1 MTDDSTRLA
10 VLIDADN
17 TSPKLIKEMLEELAG
32 YGTITVKRAYGD
44 WTNPRLAGWREVL
57 LAHAISPQ
65 QQFAYTYGKN
75 ATDSALIIDA
85 MDLLYSGNVEGFAI
99 VSSDSD
105 FTPLATRLRESGK
118 RVIGVGRRKTP
129 QAFVEACE
137 KFVFLEV
144 LGGEPAEEEPPKE
157 DQPRAIQSALTKAL
171 NKVDTDDDDW
181 ASLSALGNHLNRTD
195 PAFDPRNY
203 GFSKLSDLVKAQP
216 FLETKTVKGSSGRGQ
231 LWVRLK
237 GRRLGGERSEA
248 KAVKGTAKKAA
259 AKKAAAAKNAAA
271 AKKATKTTAAKEAA
285 KAAAKKTTKKTA
297 KKTTKMA
304 AKKAAQEAGTKEAAS
319 KRPRKAAAKAEN
331 RADTG

>member
-1 MTDDSTRLA
+1 MTDDSSRLA

-17 TSPKLIKEMLEELAG
+17 TSPKLIKEMFEELAG

-44 WTNPRLAGWREVL
+44 WTNPHLTGWRDLL
-57 LAHAISPQ
+57 LANAISPQ

-118 RVIGVGRRKTP
+118 RVIGVGQRKTP
-129 QAFVEACE
+129 KAFVEACE

-144 LGGEPAEEEPPKE
+144 LARDTGPPEQAKD
-157 DQPRAIQSALTKAL
+157 DQPRPIQSVLTKAL

-195 PAFDPRNY
+195 PAFDARTY
-203 GFSKLSDLVKAQP
+203 GFGKLSDLVKAQP
-216 FLETKTVKGSSGRGQ
+216 FVETKTVTGQGGRGR
-231 LWVRLK
+231 LWLRLK
-237 GRRLGGERSEA
+237 GRRPVDDGATSR
-248 KAVKGTAKKAA
+248 AVKKTAK
-259 AKKAAAAKNAAA
+259 
-271 AKKATKTTAAKEAA
+271 
-285 KAAAKKTTKKTA
+285 KAAAKKTTKKTVKGTA
-297 KKTTKMA
+297 P
-304 AKKAAQEAGTKEAAS
+304 KAAR
-319 KRPRKAAAKAEN
+319 KRAAKAP
-331 RADTG
+331 RPASG

>member
-17 TSPKLIKEMLEELAG
+17 TSPRLVKEMFDELAS

-44 WTNPRLAGWREVL
+44 WTNPHLSGWREVL
-57 LAHAISPQ
+57 LGNAISPQ

-118 RVIGVGRRKTP
+118 SVIGVGQRKTP
-129 QAFVEACE
+129 KAFQEACE
-137 KFVFLEV
+137 RFIFLEV
-144 LGGEPAEEEPPKE
+144 LAADDKAAAEDAPEETKE
-157 DQPRAIQSALTKAL
+157 DQPRPIQSVLTNAL
-171 NKVDTDDDDW
+171 NKVDTDDEDW
-181 ASLSALGNHLNRTD
+181 ASLSALGSHLNRTD
-195 PAFDPRNY
+195 PSFDPRNY

-216 FLETKTVKGSSGRGQ
+216 FVETRTNVGPSGQGH

-237 GRRLGGERSEA
+237 GRASK
-248 KAVKGTAKKAA
+248 KATAGKATTKTATAKKA
-259 AKKAAAAKNAAA
+259 
-271 AKKATKTTAAKEAA
+271 
-285 KAAAKKTTKKTA
+285 TTKK
-297 KKTTKMA
+297 
-304 AKKAAQEAGTKEAAS
+304 
-319 KRPRKAAAKAEN
+319 P
-331 RADTG
+331 